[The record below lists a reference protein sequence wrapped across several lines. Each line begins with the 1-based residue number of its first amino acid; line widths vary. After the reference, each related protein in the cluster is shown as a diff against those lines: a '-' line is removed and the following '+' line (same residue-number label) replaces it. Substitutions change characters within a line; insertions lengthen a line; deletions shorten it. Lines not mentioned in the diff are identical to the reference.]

1 MSDLIEKVTP
11 LLAQLKNPEVER
23 LLLDLAHKIEAKD
36 QRILELTAMSQ
47 AGNVDELL
55 RCIERLEAVVDAVRE
70 YERVDNT
77 NARLNMRRK
86 LAALEGND
94 E

>member
-55 RCIERLEAVVDAVRE
+55 RRIEQLEE
-70 YERVDNT
+70 YCNMYAQMTGVN
-77 NARLNMRRK
+77 LNI
-86 LAALEGND
+86 GNKNED
-94 E
+94 